1 MKTNKLTSLDISIF
15 ANFLFRAYFTIGG
28 INLVINIAHQ
38 DSLFSIILGSIM
50 GFIPLLIFIF
60 INNRLQNQNIFQ
72 KIEKTFPKLI
82 SPLLNIILI
91 ISTFLMGVYSLYNI
105 VLFIN
110 YNLLNDINL
119 IAISLLLMLSI
130 IYLSSRG
137 IKTII
142 RTSIIILGIFLLI
155 AIINI
160 TSLIPYTNPINLYP
174 LMTNNFSN
182 TYIASL
188 YHMILMS
195 TPIFLLLIIPK
206 SEIENKK
213 KYKKYII
220 ISYLISSIYTLI
232 NLILVI
238 SILGIELTS
247 ILQYPEIMILQK
259 VSLLNF
265 IERIEDI
272 LSFKIL
278 FDSFFILA
286 ISLFYIKIGIIDT
299 FKFKGFKK
307 KYLFDIIIGILILIT
322 SIVLKP
328 HNIYFLLITLT
339 TILAIHVL
347 LMIFI
352 KDQKQ

>member
-28 INLVINIAHQ
+28 INLIITTAKQ
-38 DSLFSIILGSIM
+38 DSIFSTILGAIM

-60 INNRLQNQNIFQ
+60 INNRLQNKNIF
-72 KIEKTFPKLI
+72 KKNIETFPKII
-82 SPLLNIILI
+82 SPLLNILLI
-91 ISTFLMGVYSLYNI
+91 ISVFLIGIYSLYNI
-105 VLFIN
+105 ILFIN

-119 IAISLLLMLSI
+119 IAIGLLLIFSI

-142 RTSIIILGIFLLI
+142 RTSIIISGIFILI
-155 AIINI
+155 ALINI
-160 TSLIPYTNPINLYP
+160 ITLIPYTNHINLYP
-174 LMTNNFSN
+174 LLTNNFSDI
-182 TYIASL
+182 YITSL
-188 YHMILMS
+188 YHMLLIS
-195 TPIFLLLIIPK
+195 APIFLLLVIPK
-206 SEIENKK
+206 SQIQNKNH
-213 KYKKYII
+213 YKRNII

-232 NLILVI
+232 NLILII

-272 LSFKIL
+272 LSFKVL

-286 ISLFYIKIGIIDT
+286 LSVYYIKVGIIDT
-299 FKFKGFKK
+299 FKFKGFHK
-307 KYLFDIIIGILILIT
+307 KYLFDIIVGLIMLIT
-322 SIVLKP
+322 SIILKP
-328 HNIYFLLITLT
+328 HNIFVLLITLSFF
-339 TILAIHVL
+339 LLIHIL
-347 LMIFI
+347 LMLFI
-352 KDQKQ
+352 PQH

>member
-28 INLVINIAHQ
+28 VNLIINIAKQ
-38 DSLFSIILGSIM
+38 DSLLSIILGSIM
-50 GFIPLLIFIF
+50 GFVPLLIFIF
-60 INNRLQNQNIFQ
+60 INNRLQQQNAFQ
-72 KIEKTFPKLI
+72 KIEDTFPKFI
-82 SPLLNIILI
+82 SPLLNTILI

-119 IAISLLLMLSI
+119 IAIALLLMLSI

-142 RTSIIILGIFLLI
+142 RTSIIILGIFILMAL
-155 AIINI
+155 INI
-160 TSLIPYTNPINLYP
+160 ICLIPYTNPSNLYP
-174 LMTNNFSN
+174 LMTNNFSS

-188 YHMILMS
+188 YHMILIS
-195 TPIFLLLIIPK
+195 TPIFLLLVIPK
-206 SEIENKK
+206 SEIENKS
-213 KYKKYII
+213 KYKKNII

-232 NLILVI
+232 NLILII
-238 SILGIELTS
+238 SILGFGLTS

-286 ISLFYIKIGIIDT
+286 LSLYYIKIGIIDT

-307 KYLFDIIIGILILIT
+307 KYLFDIIIGLLMLIT
-322 SIVLKP
+322 SVILKP

-339 TILAIHVL
+339 SILLVHVL

-352 KDQKQ
+352 KEKQ